1 MGYSD
6 YNNQKANELKQNI
19 PYCNGE
25 WNHNYL
31 YEYLVAVNDNRLDYF
46 ILDFFKSHYDDK
58 ELARILLQDF
68 LLDDGYDGSDSQLG
82 AAVILRRMDK
92 SALAANKELVLL
104 AQQNEVYWKRPL
116 AEDDDLSWLS

>member
-1 MGYSD
+1 M
-6 YNNQKANELKQNI
+6 
-19 PYCNGE
+19 
-25 WNHNYL
+25 
-31 YEYLVAVNDNRLDYF
+31 VAVNDDRLDYF

-68 LLDDGYDGSDSQLG
+68 LLDDGYDDSDSQLG

-116 AEDDDLSWLS
+116 AEDDDLS

>member
-68 LLDDGYDGSDSQLG
+68 LQYSRLGQMMKRHVNLQLG
-82 AAVILRRMDK
+82 NMVKIILSNNMIMNIRK
-92 SALAANKELVLL
+92 NVLGML
-104 AQQNEVYWKRPL
+104 LKTGIWWR
-116 AEDDDLSWLS
+116 